1 MRRQCSLEKLNYGS
15 SERLIRHMRRE
26 KERKGKATEEDTSSH
41 LPSDSMQPPAATR
54 TRVKP
59 Q

>member
-1 MRRQCSLEKLNYGS
+1 MEKLNYGS